1 MSTDAYIEVVAYN
14 IRRRLQAEQLIQRAT
29 QLELEGR
36 RLEAELILAQRDAIM
51 RGIQWTNSNDLKSSS
66 CPGKPQTMRSR
77 RG

>member
-1 MSTDAYIEVVAYN
+1 MSTEAYIEVVAYN
-14 IRRRLQAEQLIQRAT
+14 IRRRLQAEELIQRAT

-36 RLEAELILAQRDAIM
+36 SLEAELILAQRDAIM
-51 RGIQWTNSNDLKSSS
+51 RGTQWTKSNSSKPSS